1 MAGDDEARGKIRSNS
16 PRPITPPPSQ
26 HLREFVI
33 VSCPNTIWAGKNY
46 NFGGVVAGGDRER
59 CARGALPCLPRCAA
73 SECVADSVNF
83 AVGEK

>member
-33 VSCPNTIWAGKNY
+33 VSCPNTIWAEKNY
-46 NFGGVVAGGDRER
+46 NFGGVVAGGDR
-59 CARGALPCLPRCAA
+59 
-73 SECVADSVNF
+73 
-83 AVGEK
+83 